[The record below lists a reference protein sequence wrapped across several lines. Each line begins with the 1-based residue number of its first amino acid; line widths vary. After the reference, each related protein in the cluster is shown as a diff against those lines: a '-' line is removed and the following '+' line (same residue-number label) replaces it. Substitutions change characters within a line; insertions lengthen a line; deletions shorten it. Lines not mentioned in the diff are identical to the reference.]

1 MPEFTVSYILVLAAS
16 VYHLQLLSLLFLVS
30 VPLCVRVLLPL
41 FLSTTIRRLVDL
53 ESYKDLKN
61 PTSPHD

>member
-16 VYHLQLLSLLFLVS
+16 VYHLQLLSLLFLGS

-41 FLSTTIRRLVDL
+41 FLSTTILRLVDL
-53 ESYKDLKN
+53 ES
-61 PTSPHD
+61 